1 VIEEIQAS
9 LDRAVPRVRDR
20 RAIRDRLATLEALA
34 PQVTKATPVR
44 LASPELR
51 AKLDQLARPEIPD
64 QLDQL
69 AEQARRALQVTSE
82 ILDLLVQPVTPVRE
96 AIRGWLEFPATLAR
110 RVQQAIKAPPE
121 EQGRPVTLGVQ
132 AARAITEI
140 RAVLDQLDRPGTTVP
155 TVERV
160 QQARR
165 AILAQLEPLVLRVQ
179 AEQPVKRVTPDR
191 PESPAP
197 SEPDRPA
204 RLDRRDPP
212 EARRATLGIPD
223 LQAHSVTPEGLGRLA
238 SQATRD
244 RLVREATQAI
254 RGRSEMTGLLDQLVR
269 QGIKE
274 LPESRATQ
282 AELVRRVISE
292 QLVRQ
297 EMTDRRVL
305 KELQETLE
313 TLDQQVKDQRD
324 QLARLAAQAI
334 RVPEETPET
343 QAQQERVRRAIL
355 ARQE

>member
-1 VIEEIQAS
+1 
-9 LDRAVPRVRDR
+9 
-20 RAIRDRLATLEALA
+20 
-34 PQVTKATPVR
+34 
-44 LASPELR
+44 
-51 AKLDQLARPEIPD
+51 
-64 QLDQL
+64 
-69 AEQARRALQVTSE
+69 
-82 ILDLLVQPVTPVRE
+82 
-96 AIRGWLEFPATLAR
+96 
-110 RVQQAIKAPPE
+110 
-121 EQGRPVTLGVQ
+121 
-132 AARAITEI
+132 
-140 RAVLDQLDRPGTTVP
+140 
-155 TVERV
+155 
-160 QQARR
+160 
-165 AILAQLEPLVLRVQ
+165 
-179 AEQPVKRVTPDR
+179 
-191 PESPAP
+191 
-197 SEPDRPA
+197 
-204 RLDRRDPP
+204 
-212 EARRATLGIPD
+212 
-223 LQAHSVTPEGLGRLA
+223 VTPEGLGRLA